1 MINLSIIGSGNVAQ
15 HLISAFKKLES
26 DFNEINLIEVCAR
39 DSKKLS
45 HLIDAEKIC
54 TDIADMVDVDLFIIA
69 VSDEAIA
76 EVSRKIPHN
85 NRLVVH
91 VSGSVPLI
99 SLSNKNRKG
108 VFYPVQTFT
117 STQEINFW
125 DVPICIETE
134 TIIDSIILKKIA
146 ASLTQLIYELNS
158 SQRKA
163 LHVAAVFANNF
174 VNHLYKISADVCEDN
189 SIPFDILFPLIQETS
204 KKIEF
209 MSPEKAQTGPA
220 MRKDLTTIESH
231 LSFLEN
237 EHQKELYITLTES
250 ILQNGKKL

>member
-15 HLISAFKKLES
+15 HLISALKNLES
-26 DFNEINLIEVCAR
+26 DSNEFKLIEVCAR
-39 DSKKLS
+39 DSEKLS
-45 HLIDAEKIC
+45 HLIDAKKIC
-54 TDIADMVDVDLFIIA
+54 TDIADMADADLFIIA
-69 VSDEAIA
+69 VSDKAIA
-76 EVSRKIPHN
+76 EVSSKIPHS

-108 VFYPVQTFT
+108 VFYPVQTF
-117 STQEINFW
+117 SAAQEIDFW
-125 DVPICIETE
+125 NVPICIEAETE
-134 TIIDSIILKKIA
+134 VDLDLLKKLA
-146 ASLTQLIYELNS
+146 ATLTELIYELDS

-174 VNHLYKISADVCEDN
+174 VNHLYKISAAICEDN

-220 MRKDLTTIESH
+220 IRKDLTTIESH
-231 LSFLEN
+231 MSFLEN
-237 EHQKELYITLTES
+237 EHQKELYTTLTES
-250 ILQNGKKL
+250 IIQNGKKL